1 MNMENILIVNSGGT
15 FNKIY
20 NRVSGKLDIDTSSKS
35 LLEIMNKW
43 LCKFDVIETIG
54 KDSLDFIDSDREL
67 LLSIILENANKY
79 KKIIIIHGTDTMHI
93 SSDYLDKANLDL
105 VIVFTG
111 AMTPYSI
118 DSTEATANL
127 CSAMGYATSMHE
139 AGVYVAMNGNFGSQ
153 KSIKKDRLNGR
164 FTS

>member
-1 MNMENILIVNSGGT
+1 MNMENILIVNTGGT

-35 LLEIMNKW
+35 LIAIMNKW
-43 LCKFDVIETIG
+43 LCRFDIIETIG

-79 KKIIIIHGTDTMHI
+79 QKIIVIHGTDTMDI
-93 SSDYLDKANLDL
+93 SSDYLNKANLDL

-111 AMTPYSI
+111 AMIPYSI
-118 DSTEATANL
+118 DPVEATANL
-127 CSAMGYATSMHE
+127 SSAIGYATSLDE
-139 AGVYVAMNGNFGSQ
+139 AGIYIAMNGNFGSH
-153 KSIKKDRLNGR
+153 KSIKKDRLIGR